1 MNSQASK
8 AAKAASKAAADNRS
22 RASSQDKA
30 ASRVAK
36 AASKG
41 AADNRSRA
49 SSQDK
54 AASRVASR
62 NLSKAVNRLSA
73 EFGQYSDEMASGV
86 DWSACHWRPSPTPRA
101 SRLERFAGGLRT
113 RDERSGGAKPWG
125 KQAPSSRI
133 DRREHD
139 AEFRYLTGALLETN
153 KRTIQH
159 KRKRCVCN
167 LLIGGATSP

>member
-8 AAKAASKAAADNRS
+8 AAAKAASKAAADNRS

-30 ASRVAK
+30 ASSQDK

-54 AASRVASR
+54 AANR

-101 SRLERFAGGLRT
+101 SRLERFAGGCGLVTNAR
-113 RDERSGGAKPWG
+113 GGAKPWG
-125 KQAPSSRI
+125 KQK
-133 DRREHD
+133 RRRAVLI
-139 AEFRYLTGALLETN
+139 AESTTLKFRYLTGALLETN